1 MISGCKLE
9 KAIFT
14 IRRTGRKKL
23 IFKAMPKRER
33 QRVTTRRPQRK
44 QKKKNNNNNKTGA
57 VYKPVI
63 TNVELQ
69 STLSLR
75 SMAVLSSRAQERRSR
90 EIRARS
96 ARERA
101 AKPRVA
107 SAPISSRFLCP
118 RPPLLLSAP
127 NQNRHATQA
136 KVPWSW
142 FSSFSLT
149 GLSRERFG
157 SLSQFKDV

>member
-1 MISGCKLE
+1 MAFRFKIPWQKWTYFDINPINSVAISFLRYFMVVVIDLINVPCKTE
-9 KAIFT
+9 SIGMRYCCRNYHKW
-14 IRRTGRKKL
+14 
-23 IFKAMPKRER
+23 
-33 QRVTTRRPQRK
+33 
-44 QKKKNNNNNKTGA
+44 
-57 VYKPVI
+57 
-63 TNVELQ
+63 
-69 STLSLR
+69 SHSLR

-101 AKPRVA
+101 AKPREKFQVA

-136 KVPWSW
+136 NGVTAAALCRIPTKK
-142 FSSFSLT
+142 
-149 GLSRERFG
+149 EM
-157 SLSQFKDV
+157 

>member
-9 KAIFT
+9 KAISQYGE
-14 IRRTGRKKL
+14 RVGKKL
-23 IFKAMPKRER
+23 VFKAMPKRER

-44 QKKKNNNNNKTGA
+44 QKKKNNNNKTGA

-101 AKPRVA
+101 EKMLPPQSLRGFSTVA
-107 SAPISSRFLCP
+107 RLYYLA
-118 RPPLLLSAP
+118 RPTKTAMLRRLKYP
-127 NQNRHATQA
+127 
-136 KVPWSW
+136 
-142 FSSFSLT
+142 
-149 GLSRERFG
+149 GLGFRLFR
-157 SLSQFKDV
+157 

>member
-9 KAIFT
+9 KAISQYGE
-14 IRRTGRKKL
+14 RVGKKL

-44 QKKKNNNNNKTGA
+44 QKKKNNNNKTGA

-101 AKPRVA
+101 EKMLPPQSLRGFSTVA
-107 SAPISSRFLCP
+107 RLYYLA
-118 RPPLLLSAP
+118 RPTKTAMLRRLKYP
-127 NQNRHATQA
+127 
-136 KVPWSW
+136 
-142 FSSFSLT
+142 
-149 GLSRERFG
+149 GLGFRLFR
-157 SLSQFKDV
+157 

>member
-1 MISGCKLE
+1 
-9 KAIFT
+9 
-14 IRRTGRKKL
+14 
-23 IFKAMPKRER
+23 MPKRER

-63 TNVELQ
+63 TNAELR

-96 ARERA
+96 REKNKKLLPPQSPRGFSALARLYYLA
-101 AKPRVA
+101 
-107 SAPISSRFLCP
+107 
-118 RPPLLLSAP
+118 RPTKTAMLRRLKYP
-127 NQNRHATQA
+127 
-136 KVPWSW
+136 
-142 FSSFSLT
+142 
-149 GLSRERFG
+149 GLGFRLFR
-157 SLSQFKDV
+157 

>member
-9 KAIFT
+9 KAISQYGE
-14 IRRTGRKKL
+14 RVGKKL

-44 QKKKNNNNNKTGA
+44 QKKKNNNNKTGA

-101 AKPRVA
+101 EKMLPPQSLRGFSTVA
-107 SAPISSRFLCP
+107 RLYYLVRPTKTAMLRRLKYPGLCF
-118 RPPLLLSAP
+118 RLF
-127 NQNRHATQA
+127 R
-136 KVPWSW
+136 
-142 FSSFSLT
+142 
-149 GLSRERFG
+149 
-157 SLSQFKDV
+157 

>member
-9 KAIFT
+9 KAISQYGE
-14 IRRTGRKKL
+14 RVGKKL
-23 IFKAMPKRER
+23 VFNAMPKRER

-44 QKKKNNNNNKTGA
+44 QKKKNNNNKTGA

-101 AKPRVA
+101 EKMLPPQSLRGFSTVA
-107 SAPISSRFLCP
+107 RLYYLA
-118 RPPLLLSAP
+118 RPTKTAMLRRL
-127 NQNRHATQA
+127 
-136 KVPWSW
+136 K
-142 FSSFSLT
+142 
-149 GLSRERFG
+149 
-157 SLSQFKDV
+157 

>member
-9 KAIFT
+9 KAIT
-14 IRRTGRKKL
+14 QYGERVGKKL
-23 IFKAMPKRER
+23 VFKAMPKRER
-33 QRVTTRRPQRK
+33 QCVTTRRPQRK
-44 QKKKNNNNNKTGA
+44 QKKKNNNNKTGA

-101 AKPRVA
+101 EKMLPPQSLRGFSTVA
-107 SAPISSRFLCP
+107 RLYYLV
-118 RPPLLLSAP
+118 RPTKTAMLRRLKYP
-127 NQNRHATQA
+127 
-136 KVPWSW
+136 
-142 FSSFSLT
+142 
-149 GLSRERFG
+149 GLGFRLFR
-157 SLSQFKDV
+157 

>member
-1 MISGCKLE
+1 MISSCKLE
-9 KAIFT
+9 KAIT
-14 IRRTGRKKL
+14 QYGERVGKKL
-23 IFKAMPKRER
+23 VFKAMPKRER

-44 QKKKNNNNNKTGA
+44 QKKKNNNNKTGA

-101 AKPRVA
+101 EKMLPPQSLRGFSTVARLYYLARPTKPPCYA
-107 SAPISSRFLCP
+107 
-118 RPPLLLSAP
+118 
-127 NQNRHATQA
+127 
-136 KVPWSW
+136 
-142 FSSFSLT
+142 
-149 GLSRERFG
+149 G
-157 SLSQFKDV
+157 

>member
-1 MISGCKLE
+1 MISGRKLE
-9 KAIFT
+9 KAIT
-14 IRRTGRKKL
+14 QYGERVEKKL
-23 IFKAMPKRER
+23 VFKAMPKRER

-44 QKKKNNNNNKTGA
+44 QKKKNNNNKTGA

-101 AKPRVA
+101 EKMLPPRSLRGFSTVA
-107 SAPISSRFLCP
+107 RLYYLV
-118 RPPLLLSAP
+118 RPTKTAMLRRLKYP
-127 NQNRHATQA
+127 
-136 KVPWSW
+136 
-142 FSSFSLT
+142 
-149 GLSRERFG
+149 GLGFRLFR
-157 SLSQFKDV
+157 

>member
-9 KAIFT
+9 KAIT
-14 IRRTGRKKL
+14 QYGERVGKKL
-23 IFKAMPKRER
+23 VFKAMPKRER

-44 QKKKNNNNNKTGA
+44 QKKKNNNNKTGA

-75 SMAVLSSRAQERRSR
+75 SMAVLSSRAQERRSG

-101 AKPRVA
+101 AKPRE
-107 SAPISSRFLCP
+107 
-118 RPPLLLSAP
+118 
-127 NQNRHATQA
+127 
-136 KVPWSW
+136 K
-142 FSSFSLT
+142 
-149 GLSRERFG
+149 
-157 SLSQFKDV
+157 

>member
-9 KAIFT
+9 KAIT
-14 IRRTGRKKL
+14 QYGERVGKKL
-23 IFKAMPKRER
+23 VFKAMPKRER

-44 QKKKNNNNNKTGA
+44 QKKKNNNNKTGA

-101 AKPRVA
+101 EKMLPPQSLRGFSTVA
-107 SAPISSRFLCP
+107 RLYYLA
-118 RPPLLLSAP
+118 RPTKTAMLRRLKYP
-127 NQNRHATQA
+127 
-136 KVPWSW
+136 
-142 FSSFSLT
+142 
-149 GLSRERFG
+149 GLGFRLFR
-157 SLSQFKDV
+157 

>member
-9 KAIFT
+9 KAISQYGE
-14 IRRTGRKKL
+14 RVGKKL

-44 QKKKNNNNNKTGA
+44 QKKKNNNNKKTGA

-69 STLSLR
+69 VPLE
-75 SMAVLSSRAQERRSR
+75 SSRAQERRSR
-90 EIRARS
+90 EIRERS

-101 AKPRVA
+101 EKLLPPHSLRGFSTLARLYYLA
-107 SAPISSRFLCP
+107 
-118 RPPLLLSAP
+118 RPTKTAMLRRLKYP
-127 NQNRHATQA
+127 
-136 KVPWSW
+136 
-142 FSSFSLT
+142 
-149 GLSRERFG
+149 GLGFRLFR
-157 SLSQFKDV
+157 